1 MKPPKVENMKTLK
14 KKTLK
19 NTNNECNLPEES
31 ILKGKK
37 RKTKSLDVPKDNMD
51 QTTVKKIKLDDTT
64 NESDHVSSE
73 TENTVEESEP
83 KKRTYSVEELKKK
96 IEILSSKDNLTKNAR
111 KNLAKLKKKISV
123 QENITQTTLPEKQ
136 VEEEFTEEA
145 CGSDVTVD
153 DIEKSVEKEHSEP
166 PAKKTQNIKNE
177 KNLNKKNKNDVPSNK
192 TKKENANNIKTLSNK
207 EETEETKTNHIK
219 QSKKEIGKEQ
229 QPKKTRHVL
238 FVGNI
243 PYEATVEEIKNH
255 FLKEV
260 SQVVSVRIPTVKKTN
275 EPRGFAY
282 VEFSNSIDYEKGLS
296 LHHSQLNG
304 RRINVQYT
312 QSGSK
317 NAGKKS
323 EIIKKNQLLHSLRKQ
338 GKLAGNKKF
347 KGRQNFKKHQETNK
361 F

>member
-1 MKPPKVENMKTLK
+1 MNVIRRMNLFK
-14 KKTLK
+14 K
-19 NTNNECNLPEES
+19 
-31 ILKGKK
+31 KK
-37 RKTKSLDVPKDNMD
+37 RKAKSLDVPKDNMD
-51 QTTVKKIKLDDTT
+51 QTTAKKIKLENPID
-64 NESDHVSSE
+64 ESDHVSSE
-73 TENTVEESEP
+73 TVNVVEESEP
-83 KKRTYSVEELKKK
+83 KKINYSVEELKKK
-96 IEILSSKDNLTKNAR
+96 IEILSSKDNLTKSAR
-111 KNLAKLKKKISV
+111 KNLAKLKKKLSV
-123 QENITQTTLPEKQ
+123 QENISATALPKKQ

-153 DIEKSVEKEHSEP
+153 DKETSVEKEYSVQQ
-166 PAKKTQNIKNE
+166 PAKKTHNTKNE
-177 KNLNKKNKNDVPSNK
+177 KNLNKKNKNEVPSNK
-192 TKKENANNIKTLSNK
+192 IKKENVNNIKTLSNK
-207 EETEETKTNHIK
+207 EEAEENKTNRIN
-219 QSKKEIGKEQ
+219 QSKKEIAKEQ
-229 QPKKTRHVL
+229 QQKKTRHIL

-243 PYEATVEEIKNH
+243 PYGATVEEIKNH

-260 SQVVSVRIPTVKKTN
+260 SQVISVRIPTVKKTN

-338 GKLAGNKKF
+338 GKLAGNKNF
-347 KGRQNFKKHQETNK
+347 KSRQNFKKFQETNK